1 MPSTMHEIAE
11 EQKETW
17 GQEVGAA
24 LLAALA
30 GRSPDCVTTIVTF
43 PITPVVVPVTWAFS
57 EPLMRVTRLRV
68 ATRRHSRP
76 GPDDEPE
83 VEVDMYG
90 LRLTSTGAQRS
101 GPLWVSAPEWIAPDL
116 VVLAAT
122 RT

>member
-11 EQKETW
+11 KQKETW
-17 GQEVGAA
+17 DQEVGTA

-30 GRSPDCVTTIVTF
+30 GGSPDCVTKIVTF
-43 PITPVVVPVTWAFS
+43 PIVPVTVPVTWAFA

-68 ATRRHSRP
+68 ATRRYARP

-90 LRLTSTGAQRS
+90 HRLTKGVQRAGA
-101 GPLWVSAPEWIAPDL
+101 LWVSAPEWIAPDL

-122 RT
+122 KS